1 MQRSEI
7 EAHPGHNVVIAKLY
21 DTHDRL
27 REITERLDEM
37 ASELA
42 ASSDTTKAIDR
53 GWLQMAVAI
62 NNALQQV
69 MHAHHGTEDEVI
81 FPYLTE
87 NFGFDASKLDEE
99 HGELMATMPALQ
111 GALVPLLGP
120 GGPPAGA
127 VAVFAAEAK
136 KLRERLAAH
145 LENEE
150 ATAVVTLLKLTRA
163 DIQRMFGGRL

>member
-7 EAHPGHNVVIAKLY
+7 EAHPGHNIVIAKLY

-27 REITERLDEM
+27 REITEKLDEM

-42 ASSDTTKAIDR
+42 ARREGTKAVDR
-53 GWLQMAVAI
+53 GFLQMAVAI

-81 FPYLTE
+81 FPYLTA

-99 HGELMATMPALQ
+99 HGELMAAMPALQ
-111 GALVPLLGP
+111 AALVPLLEP

-127 VAVFAAEAK
+127 IAAFAAEAK
-136 KLRERLAAH
+136 RLRERLAAH
-145 LENEE
+145 LANEE
-150 ATAVVTLLKLTRA
+150 ATAVVALLKLTSS

>member
-7 EAHPGHNVVIAKLY
+7 ETHPGHNVVIAKLY

-37 ASELA
+37 ATELA
-42 ASSDTTKAIDR
+42 ARPAGSAIDR

-87 NFGFDASKLDEE
+87 HFAFDASKLDEE
-99 HGELMATMPALQ
+99 HGELTVAMPALQ
-111 GALVPLLGP
+111 AALVPLLGP
-120 GGPPAGA
+120 SPDAAA
-127 VAVFAAEAK
+127 VRAFATEAK

-145 LENEE
+145 LANEE
-150 ATAVVTLLKLTRA
+150 ATAVVALLKLTRA